1 VTLERDGKTLV
12 FKQVPAQVC
21 SNCGEEYVGE
31 DITMELLKLAE
42 EAVSAG
48 VEVEIREYAA

>member
-1 VTLERDGKTLV
+1 MFLIGLV
-12 FKQVPAQVC
+12 NFKKC
-21 SNCGEEYVGE
+21 F
-31 DITMELLKLAE
+31 MELLKLAE